1 MFPIEYFPSSA
12 AFAAVKASHARLEI
26 SCHPLPGVLDFQGQQ
41 EEGKRP
47 SSALSKDLN
56 RLLESGPD
64 SSLEDKE
71 KWLLL
76 ARELA

>member
-1 MFPIEYFPSSA
+1 
-12 AFAAVKASHARLEI
+12 
-26 SCHPLPGVLDFQGQQ
+26 
-41 EEGKRP
+41 
-47 SSALSKDLN
+47 
-56 RLLESGPD
+56 LLESGPD